1 MTQEAITKI
10 EKENVLIQVGDC
22 TVTVLPQFGGKVSS
36 ILVRD
41 HELLQTPLLPYA
53 ERSRTMSFSE
63 GDASGWDECLPA
75 VTG

>member
-36 ILVRD
+36 ILVRPRIAANPAPALCSALAN
-41 HELLQTPLLPYA
+41 HELL
-53 ERSRTMSFSE
+53 
-63 GDASGWDECLPA
+63 
-75 VTG
+75 